1 MCQKFHMLLRLLS
14 LLTENAVYWTSCFF
28 LFFGQGVFCFW
39 VVFSHFS
46 IFPHCHQFRLFR
58 EVNFKVKFPK
68 VKERRKKREKIK
80 RKTKKEESAEKEFL
94 FIPTPN
100 FQCILNCCEIN
111 QAYCSGCCYVYCCC
125 CYYCCW
131 WWLWCRY
138 LLQFLLFYSFFSP
151 SPFPPPSP
159 SWSMLLT
166 FELHKKSQFSS
177 NNFCAL
183 TFVTPS
189 KNCNCLLFV
198 RHIVSF
204 QSRWTI

>member
-125 CYYCCW
+125 CYYCC
-131 WWLWCRY
+131 
-138 LLQFLLFYSFFSP
+138 
-151 SPFPPPSP
+151 
-159 SWSMLLT
+159 
-166 FELHKKSQFSS
+166 
-177 NNFCAL
+177 
-183 TFVTPS
+183 
-189 KNCNCLLFV
+189 
-198 RHIVSF
+198 
-204 QSRWTI
+204 